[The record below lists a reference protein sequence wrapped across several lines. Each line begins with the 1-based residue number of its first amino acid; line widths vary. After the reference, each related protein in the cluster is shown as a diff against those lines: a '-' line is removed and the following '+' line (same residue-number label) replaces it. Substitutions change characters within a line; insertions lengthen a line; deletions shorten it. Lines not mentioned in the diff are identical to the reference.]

1 VATAAKVLPA
11 TVRNRVAAYG
21 QSGIISA
28 LQSLVQ
34 DLANTSSGTSG
45 DSSSAAAA
53 GSTQSTAALQSFLTN
68 FVQDPQN
75 NGADSLNSLG
85 GVVNTTA

>member
-1 VATAAKVLPA
+1 MLSNLNTAFQKLI
-11 TVRNRVAAYG
+11 G
-21 QSGIISA
+21 DLSGG
-28 LQSLVQ
+28 
-34 DLANTSSGTSG
+34 TSSTSGSTSG

-68 FVQDPQN
+68 FVQDLQN

-85 GVVNTTA
+85 GIVNTTA